1 MRLFAATF
9 IFSVFIGTSA
19 FAMGGWEEPEQQKM
33 APQTK
38 VVVVQP
44 EPDHTA
50 IYVGAVAT
58 VIAAGIGYLGV
69 RRSRKE

>member
-9 IFSVFIGTSA
+9 ILSLFLGTA
-19 FAMGGWEEPEQQKM
+19 ALAGGPSGDGPEQQM
-33 APQTK
+33 AQ

-58 VIAAGIGYLGV
+58 LLAAGIGYLGV
-69 RRSRKE
+69 RRSRKG

>member
-1 MRLFAATF
+1 MRLFVATF
-9 IFSVFIGTSA
+9 ILSLFLGTVA
-19 FAMGGWEEPEQQKM
+19 LAGGGLEQQM
-33 APQTK
+33 AQ

-58 VIAAGIGYLGV
+58 VLAAGIGYLGV
-69 RRSRKE
+69 RRSRKG

>member
-9 IFSVFIGTSA
+9 ILSLFLGA
-19 FAMGGWEEPEQQKM
+19 AALAGGGPEQQM
-33 APQTK
+33 AQ

-58 VIAAGIGYLGV
+58 VLAAGIGYLGV
-69 RRSRKE
+69 RRSRKG